1 MIGAGAAGISAARE
15 LTRRGLTVTVME
27 ADSRIGGRVHTDT
40 EAFDVPYDLGAHWLH
55 YREANPFVDYGL
67 QHGFDMYESPD
78 EGAFYVGDR
87 VGHRRRIHS
96 LRKCL
101 PRRHERK
108 FQAGRKGQDA
118 TASEVVPDLGEWG
131 LTVDLYAGA

>member
-15 LTRRGLTVTVME
+15 LTRRGLTVTVIE

-67 QHGFDMYESPD
+67 QHGFDMYKSPD

-87 VGHRRRIHS
+87 LATDEEYTAYRNAFRAAMSANFR
-96 LRKCL
+96 
-101 PRRHERK
+101 
-108 FQAGRKGQDA
+108 AGRKGQDVA
-118 TASEVVPDLGEWG
+118 ASEVVPDLGEWG
-131 LTVDLYAGA
+131 LTVDLYADA